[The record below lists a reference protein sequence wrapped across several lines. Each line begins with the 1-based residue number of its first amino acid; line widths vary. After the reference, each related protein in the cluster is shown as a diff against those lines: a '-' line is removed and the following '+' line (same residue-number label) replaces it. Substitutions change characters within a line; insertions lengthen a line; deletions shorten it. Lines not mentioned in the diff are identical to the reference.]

1 MYRRP
6 VTHRLVCLGDDD
18 DMGKHLHAFRKL
30 GRDSAHRWA
39 MLRTMADQLIRHE
52 RIETTVPKA
61 KELRRV
67 ADKMISLGKEGTL
80 AARRR
85 AKAILRTDESII
97 KLFGPLAE
105 RYKEREGGYTRVM
118 QTRTRVGDAAKM
130 AYIEYVD
137 RVGELRPRKTTTDR
151 HSRGVEDGMKE
162 GASLTSP
169 AAEGAAEEE
178 EKGSSSKDADAQKGS

>member
-1 MYRRP
+1 
-6 VTHRLVCLGDDD
+6 
-18 DMGKHLHAFRKL
+18 
-30 GRDSAHRWA
+30 
-39 MLRTMADQLIRHE
+39 MADQLIQHE

-67 ADKMISLGKEGTL
+67 ADRMITLGKEGTL

-85 AKAILRTDESII
+85 ARAILRTDASII

-105 RYKEREGGYTRVM
+105 RYKEREGGYTRVT

-137 RVGELRPRKTTTDR
+137 RVGELRPSKGRNKVDDV
-151 HSRGVEDGMKE
+151 SF
-162 GASLTSP
+162 SS
-169 AAEGAAEEE
+169 AAERQSRDDDDGGGGEEE
-178 EKGSSSKDADAQKGS
+178 EEEVEKKQ

>member
-1 MYRRP
+1 
-6 VTHRLVCLGDDD
+6 
-18 DMGKHLHAFRKL
+18 MGKHLQNLRKL

-39 MLRTMADQLIRHE
+39 MLRTMADQLIQHE

-67 ADKMISLGKEGTL
+67 ADRMITLGKEGTL

-85 AKAILRTDESII
+85 ARAILRTDASII

-105 RYKEREGGYTRVM
+105 RYKEREGGYTRVK

-137 RVGELRPRKTTTDR
+137 RVGELRPSKGRNKVDDVV
-151 HSRGVEDGMKE
+151 SF
-162 GASLTSP
+162 SS
-169 AAEGAAEEE
+169 AAERQPRDDDDDGGEEEEEEEE
-178 EKGSSSKDADAQKGS
+178 EKKQ